1 MFDKIKSPETLFSKT
16 PKTDIP
22 NSVLNQ
28 NILYLTHQIDKCL
41 LVLKEL
47 KNDTGL
53 QKQVDEYFETPTE
66 DSPQEREN

>member
-47 KNDTGL
+47 KNSTGL
-53 QKQVDEYFETPTE
+53 QKQVDEYFEDRQPEE
-66 DSPQEREN
+66 DKEPD